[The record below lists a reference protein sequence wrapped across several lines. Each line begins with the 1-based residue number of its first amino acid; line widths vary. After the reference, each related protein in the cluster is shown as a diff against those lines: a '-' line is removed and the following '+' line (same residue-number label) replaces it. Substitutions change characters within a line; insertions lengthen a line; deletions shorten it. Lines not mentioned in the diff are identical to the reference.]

1 MKHRQTAPSSSSRVC
16 LHAQGEGVIWHSL
29 TGEAVLR
36 ALKTDADHGLDA
48 ATATARLA
56 LHGENVLPAPPR
68 PGLLGRFLAQ
78 LNNPLIYV
86 LLLAAL
92 VTLSLGHVTDT
103 GVIVGVIVI
112 NALLGVA
119 QEGKAERALE
129 ALRQVLTPH
138 AQVLRDGRVVQ
149 IEASRLVPGD
159 IVLLQAGDKVPADMR
174 LIRAHSLAIDESLL
188 TGESVPVE
196 KDTRAVAAEAGVA
209 ERSGM
214 GFAGTLVTMGQGTG
228 VVVATGVHT
237 ELGRISALLK
247 AVPQLTT
254 PLLQHLERLSKDLS
268 LIILGLAVL
277 AFLIGVV
284 WQGRPWADTFLIAVG
299 MAVAAIPEGL
309 PAVLTIALAIGVQR
323 MTRHNAI
330 VRRLPAVEAL
340 GAVTTICT
348 DKTGTL
354 TCNVLTAVHVLTP
367 QGEYTVEGVG
377 YDPHGRVL
385 RGEESVEK
393 NGHADVEALLR
404 AAMLCNDAE
413 LVRDGDQ
420 RWHVLGDP
428 LEGALLVLARKFGFD
443 PELERARWP
452 RLDLLP
458 FDARQRYMAT
468 LHRTPEGGQVAFIK
482 GAPEVILA
490 RLKEIPPGIE
500 AALTR
505 LAGQGLRLIA
515 FARKPLA
522 GHELV
527 AEDIEGGLEWLG
539 LVGFIDPP
547 REGVPEAVAACQQ
560 AGIRVKMITGD
571 HAVTAVAIAR
581 QLGIGDGQTVLTG
594 EELETL
600 APNELAQRVR
610 EVDVFART
618 SPEQKLNIL
627 HALQQAGEVVAM
639 TGDGVNDAP
648 ALKGAQVG
656 IAMGREGSEVAREAS
671 VIVLADDN
679 FATIAKAVREGR
691 GVYDNLRKTI
701 LYILPSD
708 AGEAM
713 IMLAALLLGGVAPIT
728 PVQILWINMVT
739 TVNLAIAL
747 AFEKPEADVMRRP
760 PRSPRA
766 FLVEG
771 AVLWRI
777 PLVGV
782 LMVLGGY
789 GMFNLVLNQGGS
801 LEAAR
806 TAALNTIVL
815 IECFYLLNARYLNA
829 PVLNREGLLGNPVVW
844 YVIVPLL
851 LLQMVVTYAPFM
863 HTLLGTAPLPAA
875 TWGWMTL
882 TAVGVLLAVELEVR
896 IRGWWG
902 RRTPS
907 PVGA

>member
-1 MKHRQTAPSSSSRVC
+1 MHPA
-16 LHAQGEGVIWHSL
+16 GEGHICHSL
-29 TGEAVLR
+29 AGEVVLA
-36 ALKTDADHGLDA
+36 ALRSDVDHGLDEAEA
-48 ATATARLA
+48 AARLA
-56 LHGENVLPAPPR
+56 RHGENVLPEPPR
-68 PGLLGRFLAQ
+68 RGLLRRLLAQ

-86 LLLAAL
+86 LFLAAL

-112 NALLGVA
+112 NALLGVV

-196 KDTRAVAAEAGVA
+196 KDTRAVAAEARVA
-209 ERSGM
+209 ERSSM

-284 WQGRPWADTFLIAVG
+284 WQGLPWADTFLIAVG

-323 MTRHNAI
+323 MARRNAI

-377 YDPHGRVL
+377 YDPYGRVL
-385 RGEESVEK
+385 RGEEAVEK

-428 LEGALLVLARKFGFD
+428 LEGALLALARKFGFD
-443 PELERARWP
+443 PELERAHCP

-458 FDARQRYMAT
+458 FDARLRYMAT
-468 LHRTPEGGQVAFIK
+468 LHRGPEESRVAFIK

-571 HAVTAVAIAR
+571 HAVTAGAIAR

-618 SPEQKLNIL
+618 TPEQKLTL
-627 HALQQAGEVVAM
+627 LCALQQAGEVVAM

-766 FLVEG
+766 ILMEG

-777 PLVGV
+777 PLVGG

-789 GMFNLVLNQGGS
+789 GMFNLVLDQGGS

-829 PVLNREGLLGNPVVW
+829 PVLNHEGLFGNPVVW
-844 YVIVPLL
+844 YVIAPLL

-863 HTLLGTAPLPAA
+863 HALLGTAPLPAA

>member
-1 MKHRQTAPSSSSRVC
+1 M
-16 LHAQGEGVIWHSL
+16 HAGGEGNICHNLAWEV
-29 TGEAVLR
+29 VL
-36 ALKTDADHGLDA
+36 ATLQSDADHGLDEAEA
-48 ATATARLA
+48 AARLA
-56 LHGENVLPAPPR
+56 RHGENVLPSPPR
-68 PGLLGRFLAQ
+68 QGLLRRFLAQ

-86 LLLAAL
+86 LWLAAL
-92 VTLSLGHVTDT
+92 VTLFLGHVTDT
-103 GVIVGVIVI
+103 GVIVGVILI
-112 NALLGVA
+112 NALLGVV
-119 QEGKAERALE
+119 QEGRAERALE
-129 ALRQVLTPH
+129 ALRQVLTPY
-138 AQVLRDGRVVQ
+138 AQVLRNGRVMQ
-149 IEASRLVPGD
+149 IDASRLVPGD

-174 LIRAHSLAIDESLL
+174 LIRVHSLAIDESLL
-188 TGESVPVE
+188 TGESVPAE
-196 KDTRAVAAEAGVA
+196 KGTVPVAVGARVA
-209 ERSGM
+209 ERSSM
-214 GFAGTLVTMGQGTG
+214 GFAGTLVTQGQGMG

-247 AVPQLTT
+247 TVPQLTT
-254 PLLQHLERLSKDLS
+254 PLLRHLERLSRDLS
-268 LIILGLAVL
+268 LIILALALL
-277 AFLIGVV
+277 AFVIGVA
-284 WQGRPWADTFLIAVG
+284 WQGLPWADTFLIAVG

-323 MTRHNAI
+323 MARRNAI

-367 QGEYTVEGVG
+367 QGEYTVEGAG

-385 RGEESVEK
+385 RDGVPIERD
-393 NGHADVEALLR
+393 GHPDVEALLH

-413 LVRDGDQ
+413 LVRDGDR

-428 LEGALLVLARKFGFD
+428 LEGALLVLARKFGLD

-452 RLDLLP
+452 RLELLP
-458 FDARQRYMAT
+458 FDARLRYMVT
-468 LHRTPEGGQVAFIK
+468 LHRDPEEGRVAFIK

-490 RLKEIPPGIE
+490 RLKEVPPGIE
-500 AALTR
+500 AELDR
-505 LAGQGLRLIA
+505 LAGEGLRLIA

-527 AEDIEGGLEWLG
+527 AEDLSGGLEWQG
-539 LVGFIDPP
+539 VVGFIDPP

-571 HAVTAVAIAR
+571 HAVTAAAIAR
-581 QLGIGDGQTVLTG
+581 QLGIGDGQAVLTG
-594 EELETL
+594 EELERL

-610 EVDVFART
+610 EADVFART
-618 SPEQKLNIL
+618 TPEQKLTL
-627 HALQQAGEVVAM
+627 LSALQQAGEVVAM

-656 IAMGREGSEVAREAS
+656 IAMGKTGSEVAREAS

-739 TVNLAIAL
+739 TVNLALAL
-747 AFEKPEADVMRRP
+747 AFERPEADVMRRP

-766 FLVEG
+766 LLVG
-771 AVLWRI
+771 GGVLWRI
-777 PLVGV
+777 VLVGS

-789 GMFNLVLNQGGS
+789 GMFNLLLDQGGS

-829 PVLNREGLLGNPVVW
+829 PVLNREGLFGNPVIW
-844 YVIVPLL
+844 YVIGPLI
-851 LLQMVVTYAPFM
+851 LLQLLVTYAPFM
-863 HTLLGTAPLPAA
+863 HALLGTAPLPAV
-875 TWGWMTL
+875 TWGWMML
-882 TAVGVLLAVELEVR
+882 VAIGVMLVVELEVR
-896 IRGWWG
+896 G
-902 RRTPS
+902 RRWWERRAAS
-907 PVGA
+907 PRGA